1 MKTTQMKTTKIEK
14 GKICSKELNN
24 FLSQIGKNDN
34 VNIRLSDNQIM
45 LFAHNERMDFRIVK
59 NHTLSDNGIDFALHK
74 ETLQRFT
81 KISDSLSFEFSDD
94 KLKINDSLV
103 TLDDDLKAYIPEIF
117 IADGQKHELD
127 VKLMEKLMTHCN
139 QEDNRYVYNGV
150 CLEVL
155 DNIVSDIP
163 DYQIVNMISTDG
175 RRMAVNKLFVVEDI
189 DQMTRDNIVIHYGA
203 LKSAITIAKKKK
215 ISTIIW
221 NSVSNDMTID
231 DTIIESRPLGGK
243 FPDWEKIIPVET
255 NFNVSARKDDLLAVL
270 KQCKETT
277 EKPSHCLKISVID
290 DCTLKFSTEIVDVMK
305 KDYELKAEHN
315 LENDFEIAFN
325 TVYLLDAIKML
336 EHETVNLKFVDPNK
350 PLLIE
355 EENKTILI
363 MPMRI

>member
-1 MKTTQMKTTKIEK
+1 METTTKIEK
-14 GKICSKELNN
+14 GKICSKEFNN
-24 FLSQIGKNDN
+24 FLSQIGKNEK

-45 LFAHNERMDFRIVK
+45 LFAYNQRMDFRIVK

-81 KISDSLSFEFSDD
+81 KISDSLNFEFSDD
-94 KLKINDSLV
+94 KLKINDSSV

-139 QEDNRYVYNGV
+139 QEENRFIYNGV

-155 DNIVSDIP
+155 DNILDN
-163 DYQIVNMISTDG
+163 QIVNMIATDG
-175 RRMAVNKLFVVEDI
+175 RRMAVNQSPMIESLEVNQFI
-189 DQMTRDNIVIHYGA
+189 IHHGA
-203 LKSAITIAKKKK
+203 LKSAIAIAKKKK
-215 ISTIIW
+215 TSTIIW

-231 DTIIESRPLGGK
+231 DIVIKSNPLGGK
-243 FPDWEKIIPVET
+243 FPDWKKIIPVET
-255 NFNVSARKDDLLAVL
+255 NYNVSARKDDLLAVL

-277 EKPSHCLKISVID
+277 EKPSHQLKISVID
-290 DCTLKFSTEIVDVMK
+290 DSTLKFSTEIVDVIK
-305 KDYELKAEHN
+305 KDYELKAKHN
-315 LENDFEIAFN
+315 LENDFVIAFN
-325 TVYLLDAIKML
+325 AVFLLDAIKML
-336 EHETVNLKFVDPNK
+336 EHETANLKFVDPNK

-355 EENKTILI
+355 EENKTILV

>member
-14 GKICSKELNN
+14 GKICSKEFNN

-45 LFAHNERMDFRIVK
+45 LFAYNQRMDFRIVK

-139 QEDNRYVYNGV
+139 QEENRFTYNGV

-155 DNIVSDIP
+155 DNILSNIP
-163 DYQIVNMISTDG
+163 DYQIASMIATDG
-175 RRMAVNKLFVVEDI
+175 RRMAVNKLSVVENMEV
-189 DQMTRDNIVIHYGA
+189 DQIVIHYGA
-203 LKSAITIAKKKK
+203 LKAAISIAKKKK

-231 DTIIESRPLGGK
+231 DIVIRSNPLGGK

-277 EKPSHCLKISVID
+277 EKPSHQVKISVID
-290 DCTLKFSTEIVDVMK
+290 YSTLKFSTEIVDVMK

-315 LENDFEIAFN
+315 LENDFEVAFN
-325 TVYLLDAIKML
+325 AVYLLDAIKML
-336 EHETVNLKFVDPNK
+336 EHETVNLKFVDSNR